1 MFSFAKPMSLNVI
14 SGRDPITGA
23 SLSVEVEAGRIVS
36 IQPGPEGETAWIS
49 AGLID
54 LQVNGYA
61 GYELNDSG
69 LEPETV
75 VALTAELHRLGVT
88 TLVPTL
94 ITASE
99 EELVA
104 RLTCIAQARTLDP
117 QVAHSIPYVHVE
129 GPSLSMEDGPRGAHP
144 RAAVRAPDLL
154 EFGRWQAASGGLVG
168 MVTLS
173 PHWDTAAAYTK
184 ALTAQGIHVCI
195 GHTDASAE
203 QITAAADAGAVLST
217 HLGNGSS
224 ELMQRH
230 HNVLW
235 TQLADD
241 RLFASFIADGHHLP
255 AAALKAMIRAKGVSR
270 SILVSDVTG
279 IGGLAPGTYQSPIG
293 GSVTLAADG
302 RLYLP
307 GTTYLAGSATPLIRT
322 IGKAMKLA
330 NLTLSEALQMATL
343 NPGRFVGGLGVLRE
357 GASADL
363 IRFDWNPE
371 ADNIALRDV
380 WVNGRAIER
389 STAGN
394 TSS

>member
-1 MFSFAKPMSLNVI
+1 MSLNVI
-14 SGRDPITGA
+14 SGRDPVTGT
-23 SLSVEVEAGRIVS
+23 SLSVEVDAGRIVS

-61 GYELNDSG
+61 GYELNDSE
-69 LEPETV
+69 LKPETV

-88 TLVPTL
+88 TFVPTL

-99 EELVA
+99 EQLVA
-104 RLTCIAQARTLDP
+104 RLRCIAQARKSDP
-117 QVAHSIPYVHVE
+117 LVAYSIPYIHVE

-144 RAAVRAPDLL
+144 RAAVRPPDLL
-154 EFGRWQAASGGLVG
+154 EFNRWQAASGGLVG

-173 PHWDTAAAYTK
+173 PHWNTAAAYTK
-184 ALTAQGIHVCI
+184 ALTAQGVHVCL

-203 QITAAADAGAVLST
+203 QITAAVDAGAVLST

-255 AAALKAMIRAKGVSR
+255 SAALKAMIRAKGIGR

-279 IGGLAPGTYQSPIG
+279 IGGLAPGTYQSAIG

-307 GTTYLAGSATPLIRT
+307 GTSYLAGSATPLTAT
-322 IGKAMKLA
+322 IGKAIKLA
-330 NLTLSEALQMATL
+330 KLTLSEALQMATV
-343 NPGRFVGGLGVLRE
+343 NPGQFVGGRGILRA

-363 IRFDWNPE
+363 IKFDWSPE
-371 ADNIALRDV
+371 VDNIELHAA
-380 WVNGRAIER
+380 WVNGRAIELLPEGATR
-389 STAGN
+389 SRK
-394 TSS
+394 